1 MFIHT
6 AAGFETPISPV
17 SQAVPFPS
25 SVYICKKVPHDQFQP
40 MQCLLIPGIKE
51 PRYQQDWLNF
61 YVAVR
66 STSLLS
72 VAGAVSRTRASQ
84 GAQSRLQKLALN
96 LASGSSSLRVR
107 AQAEFLFMA
116 GLLLRSVSASCIR
129 SAWQRASLHHTS
141 DAK

>member
-1 MFIHT
+1 
-6 AAGFETPISPV
+6 
-17 SQAVPFPS
+17 
-25 SVYICKKVPHDQFQP
+25 
-40 MQCLLIPGIKE
+40 MQCLLVTGIKE
-51 PRYQQDWLNF
+51 PWYQQDWLNF

-96 LASGSSSLRVR
+96 LASGSSSLRIR

-116 GLLLRSVSASCIR
+116 GLLLRSVS
-129 SAWQRASLHHTS
+129 TS
-141 DAK
+141 